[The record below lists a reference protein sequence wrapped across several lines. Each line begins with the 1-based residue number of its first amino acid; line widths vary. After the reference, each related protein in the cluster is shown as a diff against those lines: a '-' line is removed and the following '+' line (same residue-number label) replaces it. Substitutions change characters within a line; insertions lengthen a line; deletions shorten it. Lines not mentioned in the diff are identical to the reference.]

1 MSAGPSHT
9 RSGSSTSLIQP
20 KHGAPVL
27 GVAFNQDNSCFA
39 VGLDFGFRV
48 FSTDPLRE
56 ILRRGLLPPPPL
68 LVYTDGPR
76 KDTEEGGFS
85 LVAMLYR
92 SNILALVGGGRNPR
106 YATNKVILFDEKVG
120 KPQAELE
127 FRSDVKNIVLR
138 RDQYELG

>member
-1 MSAGPSHT
+1 MLRR
-9 RSGSSTSLIQP
+9 RSGLWLSGLF
-20 KHGAPVL
+20 HGPVER
-27 GVAFNQDNSCFA
+27 NTPTRFA
-39 VGLDFGFRV
+39 
-48 FSTDPLRE
+48 
-56 ILRRGLLPPPPL
+56 PPPPL